1 MYEVVILN
9 DGVETIINAVSPSPE
24 APRLPSGTIKQ
35 GINTIDSFTFEIY
48 PSNIGYSKI
57 NTLTTSVEITNKIT
71 N

>member
-9 DGVETIINAVSPSPE
+9 EGVETIINAVSPSPE

-48 PSNIGYSKI
+48 PSNIGCS
-57 NTLTTSVEITNKIT
+57 
-71 N
+71 